1 MAAAFLT
8 APLALSASLLPG
20 RGATV
25 PPRRSLVRMSSEAEG
40 IDTDAL
46 MRRIEDVSAGVTDC
60 RLWVSEG
67 CVVPGQRMNIT
78 APPEVVELFA
88 DSRTRPVVALGRDR
102 AEVHS
107 HGVEVKLRALQLR
120 PVVPNIHPEGTA
132 DIVLEACRI
141 VRVNTVPDSG
151 HRWLGRPA
159 RGKWV
164 ELDAE
169 QEGPPE
175 EEVLARSEAIGT
187 SATTWVGL
195 VRSTARGKF
204 QNQLDE
210 ALQDLGP
217 MPAADK
223 PNARAL
229 WVAGL
234 INPVKGVR
242 LATEVRAAVL
252 MAASVENRLRTVE
265 SALGDSLRRLQAEAT
280 GSERG
285 S

>member
-1 MAAAFLT
+1 MAAVFANF
-8 APLALSASLLPG
+8 PLALSASLLPA
-20 RGATV
+20 RPAV
-25 PPRRSLVRMSSEAEG
+25 PTRRSLVHMSSDAEG
-40 IDTDAL
+40 IDTDVL
-46 MRRIEDVSAGVTDC
+46 MRRIEDVTAGLTDC

-88 DSRTRPVVALGRDR
+88 DSRTRPVVAVGRDR

-107 HGVEVKLRALQLR
+107 HGVEVKLRGMQLR

-132 DIVLEACRI
+132 DIVLEACR
-141 VRVNTVPDSG
+141 VCQVKTVPDSG

-159 RGKWV
+159 RGRWV

-169 QEGPPE
+169 QAE
-175 EEVLARSEAIGT
+175 EEVLARSEAIGAW
-187 SATTWVGL
+187 ATTWIDL
-195 VRSTARGKF
+195 VRSTASGKF
-204 QNQLDE
+204 QGQLDE
-210 ALQDLGP
+210 VLQDLGP

-234 INPVKGVR
+234 INPVQALG

-252 MAASVENRLRTVE
+252 MAPSVEHRLRTVE
-265 SALGDSLRRLQAEAT
+265 SALGASLRRLQSEA
-280 GSERG
+280 GSEQG
-285 S
+285 GEHS